1 MSTEM
6 IAVVVVG
13 LLAGWV
19 ADFVTSDGGYGVAG
33 DLGLG
38 LGGSILAAILVQAA
52 GIGVE
57 AGWFVMALVALVGA
71 TVVLG
76 LQRRFL
82 DTRNGH
88 LPYSGITRST
98 RRLPQP

>member
-19 ADFVTSDGGYGVAG
+19 AGVVIKDGGYGVAG

-57 AGWFVMALVALVGA
+57 AGWFAMGLVALVGA
-71 TVVLG
+71 TVVIG
-76 LQRRFL
+76 AQRRFWSR
-82 DTRNGH
+82 T
-88 LPYSGITRST
+88 
-98 RRLPQP
+98 PQRMA

>member
-19 ADFVTSDGGYGVAG
+19 ADVVTSEGGYGVAG

-52 GIGVE
+52 GIGIE
-57 AGWFVMALVALVGA
+57 AGWFVMALVALIGA
-71 TVVLG
+71 TAVIG
-76 LQRRFL
+76 AQRRFWS
-82 DTRNGH
+82 T
-88 LPYSGITRST
+88 SQRSA
-98 RRLPQP
+98 

>member
-6 IAVVVVG
+6 IAVLVVG

-19 ADFVTSDGGYGVAG
+19 ANFVTSDSGYGIAG

-38 LGGSILAAILVQAA
+38 LGGSILAAILAQAV

-57 AGWFVMALVALVGA
+57 AGWFAMALVALIGA

-76 LQRRFL
+76 AQRRFWS
-82 DTRNGH
+82 R
-88 LPYSGITRST
+88 PAS
-98 RRLPQP
+98 RRTV